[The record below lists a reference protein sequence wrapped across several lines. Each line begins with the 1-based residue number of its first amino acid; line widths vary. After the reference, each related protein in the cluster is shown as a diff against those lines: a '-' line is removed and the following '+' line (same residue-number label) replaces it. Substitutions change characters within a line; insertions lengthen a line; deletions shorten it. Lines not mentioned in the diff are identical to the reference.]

1 MALARS
7 LRSMIVSILI
17 FMGASLKEL
26 GDQNKLALCLLP
38 PFALQYGILSFFPIQ
53 QHTCFLRHPSLLQ
66 VLQLRLRHL
75 RRGAAPA
82 CA

>member
-38 PFALQYGILSFFPIQ
+38 PFALQYGILSFFPKQ
-53 QHTCFLRHPSLLQ
+53 KSLGTQ
-66 VLQLRLRHL
+66 
-75 RRGAAPA
+75 RRADDSPTEPERIEYTKP
-82 CA
+82 